1 MFTASLNGSLSLNYV
16 STSGERVTRSER
28 TSKKREREKPCLV
41 EGGTRSRSKQ
51 RGNARF
57 RVMNERDAAKYSK
70 TRVQSR
76 WAREQ
81 KLDGNNANGRGRF
94 AISLPPPRIN
104 CAPRERE
111 TSRRWLNDSSLSLSP
126 LEALRKRWFARQIG
140 EVTER
145 NPWNSRR
152 SRNSSLFL
160 FLWYYTDPTE
170 FISFRVRS
178 GGGGFL
184 ILWRVF
190 EILERGDWIRSSYLR
205 GAILRGSIRMV
216 GKFGDRGYTGCLEGF
231 CSGQFVS
238 FVEFHLLERRWN
250 II

>member
-1 MFTASLNGSLSLNYV
+1 
-16 STSGERVTRSER
+16 
-28 TSKKREREKPCLV
+28 
-41 EGGTRSRSKQ
+41 
-51 RGNARF
+51 
-57 RVMNERDAAKYSK
+57 MNERDAAKYSK

-145 NPWNSRR
+145 NPWNSWR
-152 SRNSSLFL
+152 SRNSSLSL

-216 GKFGDRGYTGCLEGF
+216 GKFGGRGYTGCLEGF
-231 CSGQFVS
+231 CSAQFVS
-238 FVEFHLLERRWN
+238 FVEFHLLKYNLNTSARIN
-250 II
+250 